1 MKSVSDIISYE
12 IKFHILD
19 KLYNQVIKNVHMK
32 QVPDRISYRVYNVR
46 KLGNEKVYDRVSQKV
61 YRGVGSIVHEQIRL
75 QVFSQ
80 LYAEIIVEIIKK
92 TESYEFSKR

>member
-1 MKSVSDIISYE
+1 
-12 IKFHILD
+12 
-19 KLYNQVIKNVHMK
+19 MK

-46 KLGNEKVYDRVSQKV
+46 KIGNDKVYDRVSHKV
-61 YRGVGSIVHEQIRL
+61 YRDVGSIVHEQIRL

-80 LYAEIIVEIIKK
+80 VYAQIIVEIIKK

>member
-1 MKSVSDIISYE
+1 
-12 IKFHILD
+12 
-19 KLYNQVIKNVHMK
+19 MK

-46 KLGNEKVYDRVSQKV
+46 KIGNEKVYDRVSQKV
-61 YRGVGSIVHEQIRL
+61 YRDVGSIVHEQIRL